1 MPRNDKGDEGARMGG
16 AGCLVEGP
24 YSRLRGNDKGEN
36 CGNDKEKKA
45 KKYVVLGGKHHD
57 GKSFCVNVG

>member
-16 AGCLVEGP
+16 VGCLVEGP

-36 CGNDKEKKA
+36 CGNDKEKKR
-45 KKYVVLGGKHHD
+45 
-57 GKSFCVNVG
+57 KSMSSWGASTMMARVFV